1 MTEQNKQEQETDK
14 KHLFDGIEDLMGEVN
29 KVVRITVEKTAAGAE
44 QIGDNIK
51 ETFENVRSARDSVV
65 MVRISKESKAKL
77 DELLD
82 AGVANSRS
90 EAAAFLIGEG
100 IKARQPLFDK
110 ISAKIQ
116 EIRNAKE
123 DLRHLLEDEE
133 DLQQSDTPKD
143 SE

>member
-1 MTEQNKQEQETDK
+1 MTDQNKQEHETDK

-29 KVVRITVEKTAAGAE
+29 KVVCIAVEKTAAGAE

-65 MVRISKESKAKL
+65 MVRINKESKAKL

-110 ISAKIQ
+110 ISAKID

-123 DLRHLLEDEE
+123 DLRRLLEDEE
-133 DLQQSDTPKD
+133 DLQTPDASKD